1 MKVKENVFANAAG
14 VWMGIV
20 YLFCSLA
27 FVMFPVASRLV
38 AQSWFHGFDMGR
50 FWVDQPI
57 RSNFW
62 MGLVSAVAF
71 AWLAAWLFAWLYNYF
86 AAAKTGRSK

>member
-1 MKVKENVFANAAG
+1 MEIIKDKVFANAAAI
-14 VWMGIV
+14 WMGAV

-62 MGLVSAVAF
+62 LGLISAMAF
-71 AWLAAWLFAWLYNYF
+71 AWLAAWSFARIYNYLS
-86 AAAKTGRSK
+86 TRT